1 MISRIKNN
9 VNAEL
14 CKIHNADI
22 IELEL
27 PQIKANGK
35 KGDKIFETIHD
46 IFNAEIV
53 DNKLFIKFDGGLK
66 LEVAYDDS
74 GDRDNAINKFARVQ
88 PHCLT
93 TEFTII
99 VIPDT
104 AFPENSNPGAI
115 STVATLETACPSSAP
130 YIGYLPAGNIITAI
144 QWYKMEWNRH
154 LVLGCGANIDFND
167 ILQVIR

>member
-53 DNKLFIKFDGGLK
+53 DNKLFIKVKYNNKVPFLFAVI
-66 LEVAYDDS
+66 LHFLILCYYLSLMVDS
-74 GDRDNAINKFARVQ
+74 NWKCIKG
-88 PHCLT
+88 
-93 TEFTII
+93 
-99 VIPDT
+99 
-104 AFPENSNPGAI
+104 
-115 STVATLETACPSSAP
+115 
-130 YIGYLPAGNIITAI
+130 
-144 QWYKMEWNRH
+144 
-154 LVLGCGANIDFND
+154 
-167 ILQVIR
+167 